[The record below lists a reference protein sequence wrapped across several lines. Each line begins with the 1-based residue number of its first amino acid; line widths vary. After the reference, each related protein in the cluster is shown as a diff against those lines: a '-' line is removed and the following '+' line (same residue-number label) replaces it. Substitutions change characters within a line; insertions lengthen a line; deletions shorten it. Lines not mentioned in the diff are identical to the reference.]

1 MEKTL
6 FSLKKYKKELIIGPI
21 FKTFEVIFELLIPF
35 LMKYMINEGIPFAQ
49 QTNNIEKILYP
60 GLIIVVLSI
69 LGFLSTLVCQYLA
82 SIASQGVG
90 TDLRNRIFKKVNSL
104 SIKEIE
110 DFGRGNLVNL
120 VTNDTNRVQQGVA
133 MLIRLAIRAPILVIG
148 SLICSFIIDYR
159 IGLMFLSLIPI
170 ISLILFFILKSNSK
184 NYLKVQSILDDV
196 SSFTKDS
203 LKGIRVNKAL
213 NKQNEVEES
222 YSKKARNFYSESK
235 RANIIAALINPLT
248 FLVINIGILLVI
260 YFGGNFV
267 LSNELSDGDLV
278 ALISY
283 LNQILM
289 ALVVMSNLVIIFTK
303 AITSTKRIDSLLI
316 KESSIINNKKYN
328 HLKIK
333 NGENLFEFKDID
345 FAYNSTKY
353 ALKNLNFTIKK
364 GEKIGIIGSTGSGK
378 STIVKLL
385 ERYYDVTSGVLLYKG
400 FDIKDYDIDSLRD
413 EISLVSQKSVLFNG
427 TIKSNMLISK
437 DNASD
442 VEIIDALKKSDAYSF
457 VEKYED
463 SIDHEVLE
471 GGKNFSGGQKQR
483 LSIAR
488 ALLKDSELLILD
500 DSTSALDYLTDS
512 KIRQRLFADEDKTII
527 LISQR
532 SSSLQNCD
540 KIIVL
545 ENGKIDGIGTHEELL
560 KTSSVYVEIY
570 NSQKGQ

>member
-170 ISLILFFILKSNSK
+170 ISLILFFILKANSK

-316 KESSIINNKKYN
+316 KESSIINSKKYN

-333 NGENLFEFKDID
+333 NGGNLFEFKDVD

-385 ERYYDVTSGVLLYKG
+385 ERYYDVTSGALLYKG

-442 VEIIDALKKSDAYSF
+442 IEIIDALKKSEAFSF

-488 ALLKDSELLILD
+488 ALLKDSEVLILD

>member
-6 FSLKKYKKELIIGPI
+6 TSLKKYKKELIIGPI

-170 ISLILFFILKSNSK
+170 ISLILFFILKANSK

-437 DNASD
+437 DNAND
-442 VEIIDALKKSDAYSF
+442 IEIIDALKKSEAFSF

-488 ALLKDSELLILD
+488 ALLKDSEVLILD

-512 KIRQRLFADEDKTII
+512 KIRQRLFADKDKTII

>member
-170 ISLILFFILKSNSK
+170 ISLILFFILKANSK

-333 NGENLFEFKDID
+333 NGENLFEFKDVD

-385 ERYYDVTSGVLLYKG
+385 ERYYDVTSGVLSYKG

-488 ALLKDSELLILD
+488 ALLKDSEVLILD

-512 KIRQRLFADEDKTII
+512 KIRQRLFADKDKTII